1 MPNKTITIEFPEE
14 KLNVLLFF
22 LNREQQ
28 SLESLLEEQLDKLY
42 NRTVPK
48 PTRDFI
54 QYQMTGEIAADT
66 EETQEASQGAQEALQ
81 GAASGEKES
90 KKETRRSK
98 KQERQAGQTGV
109 DKPDA
114 PKQTDQTEHEQE
126 EESPGM
132 QMGM

>member
-28 SLESLLEEQLDKLY
+28 SLESLMEEQLDKLY

-54 QYQMTGEIAADT
+54 QYQMTGEVAPDT
-66 EETQEASQGAQEALQ
+66 EEVQEPLQ
-81 GAASGEKES
+81 GTNGSEKES
-90 KKETRRSK
+90 KKETKRSK
-98 KQERQAGQTGV
+98 KQDRQAGQADTQ
-109 DKPDA
+109 KPDA
-114 PKQTDQTEHEQE
+114 SKQVDQTENEPE
-126 EESPGM
+126 EESAGM